1 MSALWAVAL
10 IMLLSGAAKLRS
22 REDVGA
28 VFTRL
33 KVPRPLAAPWL
44 ARAFPWLELLLGMAL
59 LLPFPALRPLVGAAA
74 VALFTAFLVLVVRA
88 KDDGVSCGCFGEASA
103 APISR
108 WTIVRNVLFLALAV
122 LALVEG
128 IVSFLTHD
136 AVAWVP
142 LTAFGSGAWAWA
154 LLVALLL
161 AGAAFLAGRESVPPA
176 DDADPFDAGAPAAAM
191 APVAG
196 APAAPEGGDEPERRP
211 FPAAVVVS
219 DSSYRSL
226 HDVVAEGAVVALRLS
241 PGCGSCSSV
250 IAQLPDYV
258 DRLGPVRPRVLVPRY
273 GTAAEHAPHRG
284 QIPADLVLEDPAAG
298 ACQALGLSSFP
309 SAVLLG
315 TDRLTAGGPVFGAD
329 AVLEFLDEIA
339 EIMAA
344 ELPAAQTDHDHGG
357 HRP

>member
-33 KVPRPLAAPWL
+33 KVPRALAAPWL
-44 ARAFPWLELLLGMAL
+44 ARAFPWLELLLGLAL

-161 AGAAFLAGRESVPPA
+161 AAAAFLAGRESVSPA
-176 DDADPFDAGAPAAAM
+176 DDPDPFDAGAPAAAT

-196 APAAPEGGDEPERRP
+196 APAAPEGGDGPERRP

-258 DRLGPVRPRVLVPRY
+258 DRLGPVRPRVLVPRH

-284 QIPADLVLEDPAAG
+284 QIPAELVLEDPGAG
-298 ACQALGLSSFP
+298 ECQGLGLSSFP